1 MPEASLGAITGKPN
15 QCRSIIFGWRKG
27 PKIIDH
33 NGIELPDA
41 QAAKRHAETLARGL
55 TATSAAF
62 GGLRHLLNWC
72 IEVTDEAR
80 NDVGA
85 MRSAAC
91 AQGEPPLP
99 TRPT

>member
-1 MPEASLGAITGKPN
+1 MPLYHFRMA
-15 QCRSIIFGWRKG
+15 KG

-72 IEVTDEAR
+72 IEVTDEGGTTLAQCEVPHVR
-80 NDVGA
+80 
-85 MRSAAC
+85 RRAA
-91 AQGEPPLP
+91 APDQTDLN
-99 TRPT
+99 RK